1 MLKPLNYFRKEIT
14 SMLQKYFRK
23 YVRRKQ
29 HIYPRIFYEIDIT
42 LTPNLTD
49 IIRRKI
55 MKYFEEIFHKIKQI
69 KSSNI

>member
-1 MLKPLNYFRKEIT
+1 MLKPLNYFWKEIT

-29 HIYPRIFYEIDIT
+29 YIYPRIFYEIDIT
-42 LTPNLTD
+42 LTPNLTG

-55 MKYFEEIFHKIKQI
+55 MKIFEKIFHKIKQI